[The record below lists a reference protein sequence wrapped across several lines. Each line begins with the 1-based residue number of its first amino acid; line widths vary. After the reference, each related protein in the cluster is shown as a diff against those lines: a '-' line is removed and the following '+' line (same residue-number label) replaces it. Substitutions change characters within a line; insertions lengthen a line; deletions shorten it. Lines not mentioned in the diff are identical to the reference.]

1 MKRFFD
7 LAVVIVSA
15 PLWVPM
21 MMLIALSVLVAD
33 GRPVI
38 FRDRRAGKDGKSFT
52 MFKFRTMT
60 VGDGPDAE
68 RLTAFGRWLRKTAL
82 DELPELWNVMKGE
95 MSLVGPRPLPV
106 RYLERYT
113 PEEMRRHEVLPGM
126 TGWAQ
131 VHGRNA
137 IDWEEKFRYDLD
149 YVDNHSL
156 WLDLKIMLLTVG
168 ELFRTQDV
176 NHAGETTMGEFRGAK

>member
-60 VGDGPDAE
+60 VGDGSDAE
-68 RLTAFGRWLRKTAL
+68 RLTAFGRWLRKTSL
-82 DELPELWNVMKGE
+82 DELPELWNVLKGE

-106 RYLERYT
+106 RYLPRYT
-113 PEEMRRHEVLPGM
+113 PEEARRHEVRPGI
-126 TGWAQ
+126 TGWWAAN
-131 VHGRNA
+131 GRSETTY
-137 IDWEEKFRYDLD
+137 EERLRLEY
-149 YVDNHSL
+149 YYIENRSI
-156 WLDLKIMLLTVG
+156 WLDVKCIFLTIAAVV
-168 ELFRTQDV
+168 TKK
-176 NHAGETTMGEFRGAK
+176 GAK